1 MLQLKEI
8 CFDYGVKLLAY
19 LVNKEWTKFFNI
31 VNFLFQDEQNKNITQ
46 MKSLEK
52 GAKVEVYFSLV
63 CAIGAASKG
72 FDGESEFKP
81 N

>member
-1 MLQLKEI
+1 
-8 CFDYGVKLLAY
+8 
-19 LVNKEWTKFFNI
+19 
-31 VNFLFQDEQNKNITQ
+31 